1 MTRKE
6 PVKIELTTLTL
17 ELIEGSSLRKDLL
30 YTEEQVQALWDSLDS
45 KIRPK
50 AIANM
55 IMRNK
60 SAEMAWRHF
69 IS

>member
-6 PVKIELTTLTL
+6 PVKTELTTLAL
-17 ELIEGSSLRKDLL
+17 ELLEGSSLRKDLL
-30 YTEEQVQALWDSLDS
+30 YTKEQVQALWDSLDS